1 MKNRSFKYIFS
12 LMLLSALLIVGCGS
26 GGSQSVLKQESPET
40 AVMRISES
48 WRGSVPSPSVIVDN
62 NNKFIRQA
70 TDQDTNSNT
79 TSNSSGK
86 VIYLKDLA
94 GGDPYELK
102 VTDVKKADNTAEV
115 TCKFYY
121 NNGTLVI
128 VFKLIFED
136 DKWWLD
142 DVEIKEE
149 ELGENEAYLYIYHIG
164 PDGKEL
170 YNEPD
175 QKKGTI
181 GSTVYAKDYIIDDT
195 NDPNYNLYEYKSALE
210 DSITIGSSDNKLT
223 LYYMRRTAVYTV
235 YYYFY
240 DENGKLNDSMTQI
253 FTGTGNVGDDIDI
266 SKITY
271 KIPDGYEKTK
281 EPESLVI
288 NRDKDSNK
296 FEYSYKLNKKQEEE
310 DKYTITGVI
319 SDSKGKVAN
328 ATIKFFK
335 VNKETGKAEACEN
348 NGQEIE
354 LTTDS
359 NGEYS
364 TSSLNYEFTDGDYLL
379 VVYKDGYESQTIKV
393 TLPLTDTAQN
403 FRANIT
409 LK

>member
-26 GGSQSVLKQESPET
+26 GGSQSVLKQESPES
-40 AVMRISES
+40 AVMRISNN
-48 WRGSVPSPSVIVDN
+48 WRASSSSPAVVVDS

-70 TDQDTNSNT
+70 TTQETDSNT

-94 GGDPYELK
+94 GGEPYELK

-149 ELGENEAYLYIYHIG
+149 ELGENEAYYYIYHFDT
-164 PDGKEL
+164 DGNEL
-170 YNEPD
+170 FDVE
-175 QKKGTI
+175 QLIGTI
-181 GSTVYAKDYIIDDT
+181 G
-195 NDPNYNLYEYKSALE
+195 
-210 DSITIGSSDNKLT
+210 DSISAIGHEKDDNDKFVYDADASANTINGKVESDGTKLT
-223 LYYMRRTAVYTV
+223 IYYKRRTAEYTV
-235 YYYFY
+235 IYNFY
-240 DENGKLNDSMTQI
+240 DENGNLVTSMTKE
-253 FTGTGNVGDDIDI
+253 FTGSGNVGDNVDT

-271 KIPDGYEKTK
+271 TIPDGYELTE
-281 EPESLVI
+281 EPKSLVI

-296 FEYSYKLNKKQEEE
+296 FVFKYKLNKQEEE
-310 DKYTITGVI
+310 EKIYTITGVI
-319 SDSKGKVAN
+319 TDSEGKVAN

-364 TSSLNYEFTDGDYLL
+364 TSSLDYEFTDGDYLL

-393 TLPLTDTAQN
+393 TLPLDTAQDV
-403 FRANIT
+403 RANIT

>member
-1 MKNRSFKYIFS
+1 
-12 LMLLSALLIVGCGS
+12 MLLSALLIVGCGS

-48 WRGSVPSPSVIVDN
+48 WRGSVPSPSVVVDTN
-62 NNKFIRQA
+62 NNFIRQA
-70 TDQDTNSNT
+70 TAQETDSNT

-94 GGDPYELK
+94 GGEPYELK

-164 PDGKEL
+164 PDKKDL
-170 YNEPD
+170 YEQERD
-175 QKKGTI
+175 KGTI
-181 GSTVYAKDYIIDDT
+181 GTTVYAKDYIKEDP
-195 NDPNYNLYEYKSALE
+195 NDPNYDLYEYDSTSSQE
-210 DSITIGSSDNKLT
+210 SITIGSSENKLT
-223 LYYMRRTAVYTV
+223 LYYKRRTAEYTV

-240 DENGKLNDSMTQI
+240 DENGNLVTSMTKE
-253 FTGTGNVGDDIDI
+253 FTGSGNVGDNVDT

-271 KIPDGYEKTK
+271 TIPDGYEQ
-281 EPESLVI
+281 PESLVI

-319 SDSKGKVAN
+319 SDSEGKVAN
-328 ATIKFFK
+328 AIIKFYK
-335 VNKETGKAEACEN
+335 VDKETGKAVACEN

-393 TLPLTDTAQN
+393 TLPLTDTAQDV
-403 FRANIT
+403 RANIT